1 MRLEAII
8 SLIEEKPRTAKEIV
22 FALDLDP
29 KMEKE
34 VYEMLK
40 KASKVLKRRG
50 KKLLVSPAV
59 CKKCGFEFESINPS
73 RCPRCKSEWIEPAK
87 FFVSKD

>member
-1 MRLEAII
+1 MRLETII
-8 SLIEEKPRTAKEIV
+8 SLLEEKPMSAREIV

-29 KMEKE
+29 RMEKE

-40 KASKVLKRRG
+40 KASRILKR
-50 KKLLVSPAV
+50 
-59 CKKCGFEFESINPS
+59 
-73 RCPRCKSEWIEPAK
+73 